1 MFPILRPWL
10 VNPTLTPPDGAAPF
24 NVVLAV
30 RGIPPD
36 RVGVPRLPETNDGH
50 GGLTVT
56 VPEAEAPPALAV
68 TVTGVVLATGVVDAV
83 KVALVC
89 PGATETDP
97 GTATLPLL
105 LASCTVAP
113 PAGAAPDSETVPV
126 TDCPPVTELGL
137 NVSEAGVTLL
147 TAAGVTVTGALSEFA
162 LLAVILPEVA
172 VLTGDVVTGNVRFVE
187 P

>member
-1 MFPILRPWL
+1 MFPRFLPWL

-24 NVVLAV
+24 NVVLTV
-30 RGIPPD
+30 SGIPPD
-36 RVGVPRLPETNDGH
+36 KVGVPRPAETNEGH

-56 VPEAEAPPALAV
+56 APEAEAPPALAV
-68 TVTGVVLATGVVDAV
+68 IVAEVVLATGVVDAV
-83 KVALVC
+83 KVVLAC
-89 PGATETDP
+89 PAATETDP

-105 LASCTVAP
+105 LVSCTVVP
-113 PAGAAPDSETVPV
+113 PAGADPDRETVPI

-137 NVSEAGVTLL
+137 NVTEAGVTLL

-162 LLAVILPEVA
+162 LFAVILPEAA
-172 VLTGDVVTGNVRFVE
+172 VLTGDVVTGNVALAE